1 MSQRS
6 VFQLYMVCAEKIEG
20 LALKDNP
27 DIANVTI
34 NIFKGLGKI
43 QNRYKRMVLQLNQRH
58 AKVVSDLERNQVETQ
73 QVLEA
78 AEHLEQNN
86 AASLEKSAKLEA

>member
-1 MSQRS
+1 
-6 VFQLYMVCAEKIEG
+6 
-20 LALKDNP
+20 
-27 DIANVTI
+27 
-34 NIFKGLGKI
+34 
-43 QNRYKRMVLQLNQRH
+43 MVLQLNQRH

-86 AASLEKSAKLEA
+86 AASLEKSAKLEAQNAELMQRVADLEAEREQKDLQIQSLQQASVRSNNPLSSSMQQ

>member
-1 MSQRS
+1 
-6 VFQLYMVCAEKIEG
+6 
-20 LALKDNP
+20 
-27 DIANVTI
+27 
-34 NIFKGLGKI
+34 
-43 QNRYKRMVLQLNQRH
+43 MVLQLNQRH

-86 AASLEKSAKLEA
+86 AASLEKSAKLEAQNAELMQRVADLEAERE